1 MNARIPMIV
10 FAVSLLFTVAMW
22 AYFSQLTA
30 TRQQRQFDAECDA
43 LLERLDARFAE
54 VTALL
59 GSLQSMFAEYV
70 EVVPDVFQLSVAIP
84 GSTTPGVQV
93 LGFSPRL
100 RYDDLPGYITYARQV
115 ISPRFY
121 IVPEGKRDMY
131 HPLEYIAPQEA
142 QPSLL
147 GFDVSSDSTVD
158 AVVRRMNPG
167 GPVLAT
173 GLLRFGPSKDS
184 VVAFIVPV
192 SFHADS
198 ARAASRSEIDGLC
211 LALVQ
216 VDALVRAALTFSY
229 DSTRIAFSILDEDGS
244 VLFRSTS
251 EGGDA
256 SSVRGLR
263 VADRDWRIEF
273 SRQRAFIIG
282 SDRSEVHLTML
293 IGLLFSVLLSTTV
306 WLLLRRSIAPA
317 TESSIHQS

>member
-43 LLERLDARFAE
+43 LHERLDARFSE
-54 VTALL
+54 VTTLL
-59 GSLQSMFAEYV
+59 GSLQRMFAGYV

-84 GSTTPGVQV
+84 GSTTPGVRV

-131 HPLEYIAPQEA
+131 HPLEFIAPQEA

-147 GFDVSSDSTVD
+147 GFDVSSDSAVQ
-158 AVVRRMNPG
+158 AVVGGMTPA
-167 GPVLAT
+167 GPVCAT
-173 GLLRFGPSKDS
+173 RQLRLGPLEDS
-184 VVAFIVPV
+184 VVVFLVPV
-192 SFHADS
+192 SFRVDS
-198 ARAASRSEIDGLC
+198 AGRASRGGIDGLC
-211 LALVQ
+211 LALVN

-229 DSTRIAFSILDEDGS
+229 DSTRIAFSILDSDGS

-251 EGGDA
+251 DGGDA
-256 SSVRGLR
+256 TSVRKLR
-263 VADRDWRIEF
+263 VADREWSIHF
-273 SRQRAFIIG
+273 ARQRAFLIG
-282 SDRSEVHLTML
+282 SDSSEVHLTML

-306 WLLLRRSIAPA
+306 WLLLRRSVVPA
-317 TESSIHQS
+317 AGATFHQQ